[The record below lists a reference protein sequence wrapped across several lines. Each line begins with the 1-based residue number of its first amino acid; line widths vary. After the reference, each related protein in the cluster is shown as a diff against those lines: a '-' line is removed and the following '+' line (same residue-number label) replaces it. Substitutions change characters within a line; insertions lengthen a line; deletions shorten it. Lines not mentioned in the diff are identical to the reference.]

1 MRYESEMLDIIRIAG
16 KKARDFGHSYVGSA
30 HLLLALTHQKGA
42 AGQILRGSGM
52 EPGRTE
58 ALMVAL
64 CGRGIRDLPLPQGL
78 SSEARKILRGAAREA
93 KYHNRRKICPAAP
106 F

>member
-42 AGQILRGSGM
+42 AGQILRGFGM
-52 EPGRTE
+52 EPVRTE
-58 ALMVAL
+58 MLMTALY
-64 CGRGIRDLPLPQGL
+64 GRGIRDLPLPQGL
-78 SSEARKILRGAAREA
+78 TPEARKILRGAA
-93 KYHNRRKICPAAP
+93 P
-106 F
+106 

>member
-16 KKARDFGHSYVGSA
+16 EKAKEMGHSYVGSG

-42 AGQILRGSGM
+42 AGQLLRGFGM

-58 ALMVAL
+58 ALMTAL
-64 CGRGIRDLPLPQGL
+64 YGRGIRDLPLPQGL
-78 SSEARKILRGAAREA
+78 TADARRILRGAAREA
-93 KYHNRRKICPAAP
+93 RYSMCQTSG
-106 F
+106 